1 MRASEFVNESKGK
14 VPKRHNKAQPGAYKF
29 KDAGPDGTDR
39 TYHLNQIMK
48 AAAMADGS
56 RNALKMD
63 DESFAGKHNLAY
75 PYCELEHNMMLQAFN
90 TVSPTQAK
98 QMIKGRDSSELD
110 FVNTTSPIAKR
121 PKDFRKK

>member
-1 MRASEFVNESKGK
+1 MRAHEFINEGKKGS

-29 KDAGPDGTDR
+29 TDNGTDR

-48 AAAMADGS
+48 AVAMADGS
-56 RNALKMD
+56 STKAMKMD

-75 PYCELEHNMMLQAFN
+75 PYSDLEHTMMQQAFN
-90 TVSPTQAK
+90 TVSPTHAN

-110 FVNTTSPIAKR
+110 IVNKTSPVASR
-121 PKDFRKK
+121 PKDHRKK

>member
-1 MRASEFVNESKGK
+1 MRASEFLNEGDKGT

-29 KDAGPDGTDR
+29 TDNGTDR

-56 RNALKMD
+56 STKAMKMD

-75 PYCELEHNMMLQAFN
+75 PYSDVEHNMMQQAFN

-110 FVNTTSPIAKR
+110 IVNKTSPVATR
-121 PKDFRKK
+121 PKDHRKK

>member
-1 MRASEFVNESKGK
+1 MRAHEFINEGKKGS
-14 VPKRHNKAQPGAYKF
+14 VPKRHNAAQPGAYKF
-29 KDAGPDGTDR
+29 TDNGTDR

-48 AAAMADGS
+48 AVAMADGS
-56 RNALKMD
+56 STKAMKMD

-75 PYCELEHNMMLQAFN
+75 PYSDLEHNMMQQAFN

-98 QMIKGRDSSELD
+98 AMIKGKESKELD
-110 FVNTTSPIAKR
+110 FVNKSSPIASR

>member
-1 MRASEFVNESKGK
+1 MRASEFINEGKKGA

-29 KDAGPDGTDR
+29 TDNGTDR

-56 RNALKMD
+56 STKAMKMD

-75 PYCELEHNMMLQAFN
+75 PYTEVEHTMMQQAFN

-110 FVNTTSPIAKR
+110 SVNKTSPVATR
-121 PKDFRKK
+121 PKDHRKK

>member
-1 MRASEFVNESKGK
+1 VRASEFVNESKGK
-14 VPKRHNKAQPGAYKF
+14 VPKRHDKAQPGAYKF
-29 KDAGPDGTDR
+29 MDNGTDR

-48 AAAMADGS
+48 AVAMADGS
-56 RNALKMD
+56 SCKAMQMD

-75 PYCELEHNMMLQAFN
+75 PYCELEHNMMQQAFN

-98 QMIKGRDSSELD
+98 AMIKGRDSSELD
-110 FVNTTSPIAKR
+110 FVNKSSPIASR

>member
-1 MRASEFVNESKGK
+1 MRASEFINEGKKGS

-29 KDAGPDGTDR
+29 TDNGTDR

-48 AAAMADGS
+48 AAAMADGLS
-56 RNALKMD
+56 TKAMKMD

-75 PYCELEHNMMLQAFN
+75 PYSDLEHNMMQQAFN

-98 QMIKGRDSSELD
+98 QMIKSRDSSELAS
-110 FVNTTSPIAKR
+110 VNKTSPVAKR
-121 PKDFRKK
+121 PKDHRKK

>member
-1 MRASEFVNESKGK
+1 MRAHEFINEGKKGS
-14 VPKRHNKAQPGAYKF
+14 VPKRHNAAQPGAYKF
-29 KDAGPDGTDR
+29 TDNGTDR

-48 AAAMADGS
+48 AVAMADGS
-56 RNALKMD
+56 STKAMKMD

-75 PYCELEHNMMLQAFN
+75 PYSDLEHNMMQQAFN

-98 QMIKGRDSSELD
+98 AMIKGKESNELD
-110 FVNTTSPIAKR
+110 FVNKSSPIASR

>member
-14 VPKRHNKAQPGAYKF
+14 VPKRHNASQPGAYKF
-29 KDAGPDGTDR
+29 SDNGTDR

-48 AAAMADGS
+48 AVAMADGTS
-56 RNALKMD
+56 TKALKMD
-63 DESFAGKHNLAY
+63 DESFAGKNNLAY
-75 PYCELEHNMMLQAFN
+75 PYSDVEHTMMQQAFN

-98 QMIKGRDSSELD
+98 HMIKGKESKELD
-110 FVNTTSPIAKR
+110 SVNKSSPIATR